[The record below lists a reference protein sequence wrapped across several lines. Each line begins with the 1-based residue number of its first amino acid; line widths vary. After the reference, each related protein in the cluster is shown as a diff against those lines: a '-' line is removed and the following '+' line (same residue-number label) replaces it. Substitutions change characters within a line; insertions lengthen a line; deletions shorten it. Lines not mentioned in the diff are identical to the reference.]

1 MLDASFS
8 DLNSSRKHSLMRSQS
23 GSFYGRESAYRATL
37 YDRLGG
43 NSKLSKQA
51 KVDLV
56 VRDLYVSILA

>member
-1 MLDASFS
+1 
-8 DLNSSRKHSLMRSQS
+8 MRSQS